1 MNRFGRAEGYVSPD
15 CHLDDSL

>member
-1 MNRFGRAEGYVSPD
+1 MNRFGRAKGYVSPD

>member
-1 MNRFGRAEGYVSPD
+1 MNRFGRAEGYASPD